1 MSCGLVD
8 ALNACPFSLVWLSC
22 TYFRFLPPCR
32 WLRDG
37 DMRRGNDGFQTFT
50 PGTLHM
56 WSRCCSKYSFSS
68 NHHELVPPWTRRTC
82 QLPTLVYTTAA
93 IHVGQSRDVCR
104 PPIAKLPSAPRPSYR
119 LTRLFPY
126 PTESRCSITKPHLS
140 VRSRIVAP
148 PELSGIRS
156 IQELAVDH
164 IASITLPPPPCACPK
179 RSSHTTTD
187 LPAPHLH

>member
-37 DMRRGNDGFQTFT
+37 DMMRRGNDGFQTFT

-68 NHHELVPPWTRRTC
+68 NHHELVPPSMDSAYMPAPHASIYNGRHPRWTEQRR
-82 QLPTLVYTTAA
+82 
-93 IHVGQSRDVCR
+93 
-104 PPIAKLPSAPRPSYR
+104 LPSTHCKITLRPSSLYR
-119 LTRLFPY
+119 LTRLFPHRA
-126 PTESRCSITKPHLS
+126 ESRCSITKPHLS

-148 PELSGIRS
+148 PRVVRDPLYPR
-156 IQELAVDH
+156 AR
-164 IASITLPPPPCACPK
+164 C
-179 RSSHTTTD
+179 
-187 LPAPHLH
+187 